1 MSSIKVMS
9 IVGTRPEAIKM
20 APLIRILQETGE
32 IKSVLCLTAQHREM
46 LDQVLSLFKL
56 DPDYDLD
63 IMKEAQSLTHITVRA
78 LEGLDKVLQKEKPDL
93 VLVQGDTTTTM
104 AGSLAAFYQKIA
116 VGHIEAGLRTGERYA
131 PFPEE
136 INRRLNSVIAQ
147 LHFAPTDLAREN
159 LLREGFDPNTIFVTG
174 NTVIDA
180 LQTTIQ
186 PKFSFS
192 DPLLQKV
199 DFSRYRILLVE
210 AHRRENLGEPMES
223 IALALRDLLE
233 TFPDTFLVFP
243 VHKNPQVRK
252 VVFRLLQDHPR
263 VLLLEPLDPFSF
275 HNLMARAHLILT
287 DSGGIQE
294 EAPSLGRPVL
304 VLRRV
309 TERPEALEAGTALL
323 AGTKREEIVALAGGL
338 LGDETAYQAMAHAT
352 NPYGD
357 GQASRRICQAILY
370 HFGRRPSP
378 PEPFEPGK

>member
-243 VHKNPQVRK
+243 VHKNPQVRQ

>member
-1 MSSIKVMS
+1 MS